1 MMTNRNCFCYLGYA
15 SSFAILLL
23 IVFADFPLEADIA
36 LAVLFSSVFSVSHT
50 TFLHNKMM
58 QKDKDYQIYVLD
70 ERNIA
75 IKEKAGNI
83 SNMVTLCMLGLATV
97 IFLLL
102 DYVLPAIITGIIVAV
117 QPLILILI
125 STAIEKKM

>member
-1 MMTNRNCFCYLGYA
+1 MRNRNRFCYFGYA
-15 SSFAILLL
+15 AAFAILLL
-23 IVFADFPLEADIA
+23 IVFTDFPLESNIA
-36 LAVLFSSVFSVSHT
+36 LAVLFSCVFSVSHIT
-50 TFLHNKMM
+50 LLHDKMI
-58 QKDKDYQIYVLD
+58 QKDKDYQVHVLD
-70 ERNIA
+70 ERNIS